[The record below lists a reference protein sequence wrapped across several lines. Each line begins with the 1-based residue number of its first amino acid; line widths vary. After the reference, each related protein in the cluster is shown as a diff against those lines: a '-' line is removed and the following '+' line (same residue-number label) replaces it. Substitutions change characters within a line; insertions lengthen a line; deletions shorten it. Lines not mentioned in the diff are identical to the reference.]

1 MEGPPTGA
9 REASATPVKNHVFA
23 LGVLSILFFMW
34 GFCTVLNDVL
44 VPHLKAVF
52 ETNYVQ
58 TMLIQFTF
66 FGTYFLLSLPSAK
79 LIERVGYRYSIGI
92 GLSVMA
98 IGCLIFFPAA
108 AIPSFNLFLTALFVL
123 AAGITL
129 LQVAANPYVAVLGP
143 ERTASARLNLAQ
155 GFNSLGTLL
164 APLFGGLLILGRTR
178 AGTTTG
184 HLVQTLQDRMTDA
197 RSVQMPYLG
206 IAVVLF
212 AVAVLFWIV
221 RLPDFPTR
229 PTTEAEA
236 KDTLWRHKALVM
248 GTVAIFA
255 YVGAE
260 VSIGS
265 LLINYMASPHI
276 SHMTTA
282 EAANY
287 LSYYWGGA
295 MVGRFVIGAIMMRFA
310 APSTI
315 LADNCVAAV
324 ILIAL
329 SMAASGQLAMW
340 AILLVGLCNSIMFPT
355 IFTLSIKGLGPLT
368 GRGSGVL
375 IMAIFGG
382 AIVPLIQAAVADS
395 FGLTMSFVVP
405 IVCYGYIWLFARGTT
420 DRNKVVEASSE
431 LRSRR

>member
-1 MEGPPTGA
+1 MEVPPLGSGQSSPAKTH
-9 REASATPVKNHVFA
+9 TFA

-66 FGTYFLLSLPSAK
+66 FGTYFLLAMPSAK
-79 LIERVGYRYSIGI
+79 LIEWLGYRYSIGI
-92 GLSVMA
+92 GLSVMGL
-98 IGCLIFFPAA
+98 GCLIFFPAA
-108 AIPSFNLFLTALFVL
+108 AVPSFNLFLMALFVL

-143 ERTASARLNLAQ
+143 ERTASARLNLTQ
-155 GFNSLGTLL
+155 GFNSVGTLL
-164 APLFGGLLILGRTR
+164 APLFGGLLILGRTK

-184 HLVQTLQDRMTDA
+184 DLVQTLRDRMADA
-197 RSVQMPYLG
+197 LSVQMPYLG

-212 AVAVLFWIV
+212 AVALLFWLV
-221 RLPDFPTR
+221 RLPDISTHPT
-229 PTTEAEA
+229 PEAEA
-236 KDTLWRHKALVM
+236 KDSLWRHKALVF
-248 GTVAIFA
+248 GALAIFA

-265 LLINYMASPHI
+265 LLISYMASPHI

-282 EAANY
+282 EAASY

-295 MVGRFVIGAIMMRFA
+295 MVGRFLIGAIMMRFA
-310 APSTI
+310 APSAI
-315 LADNCVAAV
+315 LANNCLAALL
-324 ILIAL
+324 LITL
-329 SMAASGQLAMW
+329 SMAATGQIAMW

-375 IMAIFGG
+375 VMAIFGG
-382 AIVPLIQAAVADS
+382 AIVPLLQAAVADS
-395 FGLTMSFVVP
+395 FGLTISFVVP
-405 IVCYGYIWLFARGTT
+405 MVCYGYVWLFARATT
-420 DRNKVVEASSE
+420 DVKEDLETAAGPQEQR
-431 LRSRR
+431 